1 MSTNKTHAT
10 QASVANY
17 LAAKAS
23 ASQHADCLA
32 LIELMSELTS
42 EPPVMWGPS
51 IVGFGRY
58 HYTYESGRSGESC
71 LTGFAVRGREIV
83 LYVVAE
89 APEQQQI
96 LAQIGVHRMG
106 KACLYVKS
114 LAAINLPQLR
124 ELIKGSVQELQ
135 RRYPAKA

>member
-1 MSTNKTHAT
+1 MSSNKTQAT
-10 QASVANY
+10 TDDVNAY

-23 ASQHADCLA
+23 AVQYDDCMA
-32 LIELMSELTS
+32 ISAMMSEITG

-83 LYVVAE
+83 LYLVAE
-89 APEQQQI
+89 APAQQEL
-96 LAQIGVHRMG
+96 LAELGRHRVG
-106 KACLYVKS
+106 KACLYIKA
-114 LAAINLPQLR
+114 LADIKLPLLQA
-124 ELIKGSVQELQ
+124 LIHGSVQAIKL
-135 RRYPAKA
+135 RYPEKN